1 MSKMRVNRLFVALT
15 DLNPNITKQDRVWL
29 SYYHRD
35 RLLSPNMFNGTIDEL
50 GDIYNYIEREDE
62 QITHALF
69 KKVENGYEVILTTEC
84 TLGAFEYMSHCIYKK
99 YLTSCEK

>member
-15 DLNPNITKQDRVWL
+15 DLNPDVTKQDRVWL
-29 SYYHRD
+29 SYNHKD
-35 RLLSPNMFNGTIDEL
+35 SLLSPNVFNGTIDEL

-62 QITHALF
+62 QITQELL
-69 KKVENGYEVILTTEC
+69 KKVENGYKVTIITEC
-84 TLGAFEYMSHCIYKK
+84 AFGAFEYMSSCIYKK

>member
-35 RLLSPNMFNGTIDEL
+35 GLLSPNMFNGTIDEL
-50 GDIYNYIEREDE
+50 GDIFNYINREDE
-62 QITHALF
+62 QITQALF
-69 KKVENGYEVILTTEC
+69 RKVENGYEVTLITEC
-84 TLGAFEYMSHCIYKK
+84 ECDFFEYMSHCIYKK

>member
-15 DLNPNITKQDRVWL
+15 DLNPSVTKQDRVWL

-35 RLLSPNMFNGTIDEL
+35 SLLSPNMFNGTIDEL
-50 GDIYNYIEREDE
+50 GDIYNYIQREDE

>member
-29 SYYHRD
+29 SYYHQD
-35 RLLSPNMFNGTIDEL
+35 SLLSPNMFNGTIDEL
-50 GDIYNYIEREDE
+50 GDIYNYIQREDE

>member
-35 RLLSPNMFNGTIDEL
+35 SLLSPNMFNGTIEEL
-50 GDIYNYIEREDE
+50 GDIYNYIEREDT
-62 QITHALF
+62 QITQALF
-69 KKVENGYEVILTTEC
+69 KKVENGYKVTLITEC
-84 TLGAFEYMSHCIYKK
+84 AFGTFEYMSSCVYKK